1 MRSSDRAFEQKAAK
15 FAARA
20 VRELERHESLP
31 RGWVGGWR
39 DACSPGGYRVHF
51 SAGAWTLSFRG
62 GRVSRHESRAG
73 ALLKAK
79 KLAGRK

>member
-1 MRSSDRAFEQKAAK
+1 MRALDLAFEKKAAK

-20 VRELERHESLP
+20 VRELEKQESLP

-39 DACSPGGYRVHF
+39 DACGPRGYRVHF

-62 GRVSRHESRAG
+62 GRISRHTSRAG
-73 ALLKAK
+73 ALSKAK